1 MIDLAKA
8 NPDSEFFLFLAN
20 MHGFTQI
27 HNQEE
32 MKNNSMMAIK
42 LYLAC
47 GADTKQ
53 FVIYNPADIPGHA
66 QLNGFWLVLLIC
78 DLWKECIHTKML

>member
-1 MIDLAKA
+1 
-8 NPDSEFFLFLAN
+8 

-32 MKNNSMMAIK
+32 MKIINEAIA
-42 LYLAC
+42 LLAC

-53 FVIYNPADIPGHA
+53 FVIYNPADIPVMP
-66 QLNGFWLVLLIC
+66 N
-78 DLWKECIHTKML
+78 